1 MRFFASLF
9 IPLFVALA
17 ATGAWL
23 LVEYEQ
29 NTIFAIDG
37 SEAAPEERAPG
48 ALATAA
54 GPGPDAATPAAT
66 PPAATPPAATPPA
79 ATPPAARPLV
89 DRPAR
94 ERFARAFDK
103 SDTRPRLA
111 IIVTGLGLARDASFR
126 AIEEMPPEVT
136 LAFSPYAENLAPL
149 LARARDK
156 GHEILLA
163 VPMEPADPKRRDAGP
178 AALSVNHSE
187 GATRQRF
194 QWMLGRVHSEVGIIG
209 DLGDRFARDPVA
221 MKPVF
226 EVLAA
231 RGMLYVENRLESP
244 DPAAVGNGVPVAS
257 VAIWLDRDLSGDA
270 IDREI
275 AAAEAEAKRAG
286 SAVVLARPY
295 AVTLERLS
303 AWMKTLDKKAL
314 VPAPVSAVAKG
325 GS

>member
-1 MRFFASLF
+1 LFA
-9 IPLFVALA
+9 PLFAVLA
-17 ATGAWL
+17 ATAAWL
-23 LVEYEQ
+23 VVEYEQ

-37 SEAAPEERAPG
+37 GEIVAEESAPA
-48 ALATAA
+48 ALATAS
-54 GPGPDAATPAAT
+54 GPKPNGATPAAT
-66 PPAATPPAATPPA
+66 PPG
-79 ATPPAARPLV
+79 

-94 ERFARAFDK
+94 ERFARTFDK
-103 SDTRPRLA
+103 SDARPRVVV
-111 IIVTGLGLARDASFR
+111 IITGLGLAHEASIR
-126 AIEEMPPEVT
+126 VIEDLPPEVT

-163 VPMEPADPKRRDAGP
+163 APMEPADPKRRDAGP
-178 AALSVNHSE
+178 AALSVTHSE

-194 QWMLGRVHSEVGIIG
+194 QWMLGRVHSQVGVIG

-226 EVLAA
+226 EELAA
-231 RGMLYVENRLESP
+231 KGLLYVENRLESP
-244 DPAAVGNGVPVAS
+244 EPAAVGDSVPTAT
-257 VAIWLDRDLSGDA
+257 VAIWLDRDLAGDA

-275 AAAEAEAKRAG
+275 AAAEAEAKRTG
-286 SAVVLARPY
+286 SVVVLARPY
-295 AVTLERLS
+295 PVTLARIS
-303 AWMKTLDKKAL
+303 AWMKTLDQKAY

>member
-9 IPLFVALA
+9 IPLFVVLT

-23 LVEYEQ
+23 LVEYER

-37 SEAAPEERAPG
+37 AAVVT
-48 ALATAA
+48 AT
-54 GPGPDAATPAAT
+54 GPGGAPAIAPPDDG
-66 PPAATPPAATPPA
+66 
-79 ATPPAARPLV
+79 L
-89 DRPAR
+89 AR
-94 ERFARAFDK
+94 ERFARPFDK
-103 SDTRPRLA
+103 NDARPRVA
-111 IIVTGLGLARDASFR
+111 VIITGLGLAREASSR
-126 AIEEMPPEVT
+126 AIEEMLPEVT

-163 VPMEPADPKRRDAGP
+163 APMEPADLKHRDAGP
-178 AALSVNHSE
+178 AALSIAHSE
-187 GATRQRF
+187 GATRQRL

-209 DLGDRFARDPVA
+209 DLGDRFARDAVA
-221 MKPVF
+221 MRPVY
-226 EVLAA
+226 EELAA
-231 RGMLYVENRLESP
+231 RGLLYVDNRLESP
-244 DPAAVGNGVPVAS
+244 EPGAAADGIPTAT

-275 AAAEAEAKRAG
+275 AAAEAEAKRTG
-286 SAVVLARPY
+286 SVVVLARPY
-295 AVTLERLS
+295 PVTLARIS
-303 AWMKTLDKKAL
+303 AWMKTLDQKAF

>member
-9 IPLFVALA
+9 VPLFAVLA
-17 ATGAWL
+17 ATAAWL
-23 LVEYEQ
+23 IVEYER
-29 NTIFAIDG
+29 NTIFAIDDG
-37 SEAAPEERAPG
+37 ADAPRMLAPATGPLGAPPVAAPVA
-48 ALATAA
+48 
-54 GPGPDAATPAAT
+54 
-66 PPAATPPAATPPA
+66 
-79 ATPPAARPLV
+79 

-103 SDTRPRLA
+103 SDARPRVA
-111 IIVTGLGLARDASFR
+111 VIITGLGLAHEASVR
-126 AIEEMPPEVT
+126 AIEDLPPEVT

-163 VPMEPADPKRRDAGP
+163 APMEPADPKRRDAGP
-178 AALSVNHSE
+178 AALSVAHSE

-194 QWMLGRVHSEVGIIG
+194 QWMLGRVHSQVGIIG

-226 EVLAA
+226 EELAA
-231 RGMLYVENRLESP
+231 RGLLYVENRLESP
-244 DPAAVGNGVPVAS
+244 GSTAVGDSVPIAT
-257 VAIWLDRDLSGDA
+257 VAIWLDRDLAGDA

-275 AAAEAEAKRAG
+275 AAAEALAQRTG

-295 AVTLERLS
+295 PATLARVS
-303 AWMKTLDKKAL
+303 AWMKTLDDKSL
-314 VPAPVSAVAKG
+314 VPAPVSAVAKE